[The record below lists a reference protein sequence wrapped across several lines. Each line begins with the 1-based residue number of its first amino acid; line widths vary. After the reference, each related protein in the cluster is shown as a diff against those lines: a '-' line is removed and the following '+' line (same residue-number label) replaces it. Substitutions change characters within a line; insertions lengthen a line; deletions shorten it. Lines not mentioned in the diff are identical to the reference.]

1 MNIFFQSPIKIFK
14 YKNFRYVWLSEG
26 LSLFGSE
33 MEMIVLAIYV
43 FQTTGSPFH
52 VAAISALKF
61 GGNFLAPLFGVFV
74 DKFDRKTLQLI
85 VRYFGFSV
93 SLMFLMIMI
102 IYKLEIWHIYILVSL
117 GSILRTLDLLVIQS
131 LTADSVPSDNLHGAL
146 GISRSTLDAS
156 RVISFAMGGLILEL
170 FGIIWVY
177 VTIAVVNILA
187 IWAAIKINKPTQI
200 TTSFNNIFK
209 NLKMGFHEVK
219 INKKIQVLIFF
230 SFMVEMTV
238 FPLVNGMIAVFAKE
252 FFYLGATGTG
262 LLASVISLGT
272 LTGALIVASNRQFHK
287 PGYTIIIGS
296 IIWHLLGLTM
306 IFSNSLVLT
315 MILLL
320 GWGVAGGVTFVAMIS
335 SLIRLSPDVTRGRIM
350 GLRALAIYGL
360 PIGLVFSGWLAES
373 FGVKQMIIIPS
384 IMGIFGT
391 LLSIIVWPSV
401 LKITFEKLPNKN

>member
-1 MNIFFQSPIKIFK
+1 M
-14 YKNFRYVWLSEG
+14 
-26 LSLFGSE
+26 
-33 MEMIVLAIYV
+33 
-43 FQTTGSPFH
+43 
-52 VAAISALKF
+52 
-61 GGNFLAPLFGVFV
+61 
-74 DKFDRKTLQLI
+74 
-85 VRYFGFSV
+85 
-93 SLMFLMIMI
+93 MIMI

-272 LTGALIVASNRQFHK
+272 LTGALIVAS
-287 PGYTIIIGS
+287 
-296 IIWHLLGLTM
+296 
-306 IFSNSLVLT
+306 LVLT

-335 SLIRLSPDVTRGRIM
+335 SLIRLSPDATRGRIM

-401 LKITFEKLPNKN
+401 FKITFEKLPNKN